1 MARTTNSNLGS
12 LASCIVVLNGSV
24 SQSGELHKVAVLV
37 GASVVTAFADRRRPH
52 RADCENDSTDRAR
65 IVSLRNRIE
74 RGSQRTLK
82 TKRKIAAIVLLLLL
96 GAVAYGL
103 FRTGQPAS
111 APAMNTKT
119 EYGGPAQ
126 APIVYQTPL
135 LTAQRLAQMPTST
148 EEQPFAEE
156 ALRLGDH
163 EMDLAFA
170 AAVRDAA
177 EHPPVLSAEAK
188 EIQARLQR
196 AEKALEADKAEVA
209 RLTAAYEKASADKKD
224 ALDDQLDVAKAQLE
238 LDQDEADD
246 AKQELIRSGGDPKGR
261 IQAMVEEHEPASHV
275 AHTMHVSVSNDVE
288 AQGLIHRVQRW
299 SALHQK
305 QLLLWHAKQDAEFMA
320 MSLAAQHDALES
332 QINAE
337 KIRTTQ
343 TSEQATSSA
352 DAGGGRKH
360 SNLNREESTALV
372 KATKLRASEQ
382 KNLAGFGK
390 RIDDQKQLAEVYAK
404 WTDVLAGKQRSVVH
418 RMLTGLVIILGILLV
433 GIFFDSWLER
443 LLGKLSLDRRQVE
456 TMRTVT
462 RVAVQICAV
471 LFILLVIFGPP
482 SQLGTILGLAGAG
495 LTVALKDFIVGF
507 LGWFV
512 LMGKNGI
519 RLGDWVEINGVTG
532 EVVEL
537 GMFHTVLLETGNW
550 TDSSHPTG
558 RRVTFTNSF
567 AIEGHYFNFSTS
579 GQWLWD
585 ELQVVLPTGQDPYP
599 IVTAIQKK
607 VLEATS
613 EGAKQAEKEWKGTTR
628 SREMSSQAA
637 APAINIKPVI
647 GGIEIAVRYITSA
660 NERYQLRAKLNQA
673 AVDLLGQKAAPP
685 PAAPASTAPSN

>member
-1 MARTTNSNLGS
+1 M
-12 LASCIVVLNGSV
+12 
-24 SQSGELHKVAVLV
+24 
-37 GASVVTAFADRRRPH
+37 
-52 RADCENDSTDRAR
+52 
-65 IVSLRNRIE
+65 
-74 RGSQRTLK
+74 K
-82 TKRKIAAIVLLLLL
+82 TKRKVAAIVLVALL

-111 APAMNTKT
+111 ELATSTKPA
-119 EYGGPAQ
+119 YGESAQ
-126 APIVYQTPL
+126 APIVNHSPL
-135 LTAQRLAQMPTST
+135 LTAQRLAQMPTSA
-148 EEQPFAEE
+148 EEKPFAEE

-170 AAVRDAA
+170 AAVRDAE

-188 EIQARLQR
+188 EIQARLQQG
-196 AEKALEADKAEVA
+196 EKAVEADKAEVA
-209 RLTAAYEKASADKKD
+209 RLTTAYEKASAEKKD

-246 AKQELIRSGGDPKGR
+246 AKQDLIRSGGDLKGR
-261 IQAMVEEHEPASHV
+261 IQSMVEEHEAASHV
-275 AHTMHVSVSNDVE
+275 ADTMHVSVSNDVE

-299 SALHQK
+299 SVLRQK
-305 QLLLWHAKQDAEFMA
+305 QLLLWHAKQDAEA
-320 MSLAAQHDALES
+320 MVASLTAQHNALES
-332 QINAE
+332 RLSAG
-337 KIRTTQ
+337 KARATQ

-352 DAGGGRKH
+352 DAGGSRKH
-360 SNLNREESTALV
+360 SSLNREESTALV

-382 KNLAGFGK
+382 KSLAGFGK

-404 WTDVLAGKQRSVVH
+404 WTDVVAAKQRSVVH
-418 RMLTGLVIILGILLV
+418 RMLIGFVIILGILLV
-433 GIFFDSWLER
+433 GLFFDSWLER
-443 LLGKLSLDRRQVE
+443 LLGKTSLDRRQVE

-462 RVAVQICAV
+462 RVAVQIFAV

-512 LMGKNGI
+512 LMGKNGV

-550 TDSSHPTG
+550 TDSGHPTG
-558 RRVTFTNSF
+558 RRVTFTNSY

-579 GQWLWD
+579 GQWMWD

-599 IVTAIQKK
+599 VIDAIQKK
-607 VLEATS
+607 VAEATT
-613 EGAKQAEKEWKGTTR
+613 ETAKQAEQEWQR
-628 SREMSSQAA
+628 AASSRQMNALSA
-637 APAINIKPVI
+637 APAINVKPII
-647 GGIEIAVRYITSA
+647 GGIEIAVRYITRA
-660 NERYQLRAKLNQA
+660 NERYQLRAKLYQA
-673 AVDLLGQKAAPP
+673 AVDLLGGKNVQLPAPP
-685 PAAPASTAPSN
+685 DPATAPISGQR